1 MLFALSDEVW
11 LALVSLGTV
20 IFTGVNVWITAYI
33 ANQTRKSIDDIE
45 CKAIARRSDMHDK
58 LESISDAVVAVEKH
72 TNSMKDAL
80 VAATM
85 LTGLLQGAKE
95 ERSRSDAAAI
105 LAADKIMRA
114 AEAKLQ

>member
-20 IFTGVNVWITAYI
+20 IFTGLNVWITAYI
-33 ANQTRKSIDDIE
+33 ANQTRKSIADIE
-45 CKAIARRSDMHDK
+45 SKAITRRSDVHNK
-58 LESISDAVVAVEKH
+58 LASIAVSVGSVEKQ
-72 TNSMKDAL
+72 TNSIKDEL